1 MMQKDTSSYSEE
13 LTRFIRFLE
22 GAKKRYD
29 DCKLELGRQELLKT
43 DLLHLLELKCTS
55 AQERT
60 IVSEKLQR
68 CLLWRRE
75 CKDTIALLEPL
86 ILFMDTDKGKFV
98 INQLPQVLGNVRK
111 EEKRISLRSYSPRI
125 MTYEEFE
132 TSLTPEEPNPI
143 TDTATEDGEASE
155 ADSSSM
161 TYDSENFVGC
171 L

>member
-1 MMQKDTSSYSEE
+1 MMQKDTTTYSEE
-13 LTRFIRFLE
+13 LTRFVRFLE

-43 DLLHLLELKCTS
+43 DLLHLLELKCAS

-111 EEKRISLRSYSPRI
+111 EEKRITLRSYSPRI
-125 MTYEEFE
+125 MTCEEFE
-132 TSLTPEEPNPI
+132 APLSAEAPNPI
-143 TDTATEDGEASE
+143 TDTATEDGEASA
-155 ADSSSM
+155 ADSES
-161 TYDSENFVGC
+161 TNYESENIVGC
-171 L
+171 I